1 MHFVCSSS
9 CNDPS
14 VGRLH
19 EFGCSILSFIGDGGG
34 GDSFVTFAVAFV
46 STAKD
51 VKGVAVFF
59 AVHRFHRRARC
70 LTARGDLGGRRLHVD
85 L

>member
-1 MHFVCSSS
+1 MHFVCSS
-9 CNDPS
+9 CRNPS

-19 EFGCSILSFIGDGGG
+19 EFGCSSILSFISDGGG
-34 GDSFVTFAVAFV
+34 GDSFVIFAVAFV

-59 AVHRFHRRARC
+59 AVHRFHRRVLQSKPLMSLMGLSWA
-70 LTARGDLGGRRLHVD
+70 
-85 L
+85 